1 MSGLPALREPV
12 AESGPRVRR
21 TAPRL
26 QTTEEPRGALLV
38 GRNFMYRI
46 VSQAASAV
54 INVGA
59 MILLGR
65 ALGPEGYG
73 QYAYFYA
80 LIPLVSNLSTA
91 GIGIIVTREIARDPQ
106 AGPRLMGDAILLR
119 TILGALVVLVAAVL
133 TPTLFGPGET
143 LLLLI
148 VIAASL
154 LDFGQDVSIWVL
166 RAHERLDLEARLLL
180 VSQLAWFALVA
191 GAIVLDAGLPA
202 LLGAAV
208 VAFALRFAVGAWI
221 VRRQYPAPILGL
233 DFRRLRALLREGLPF
248 GLALFAVVLYGR
260 IGLLMLKGM
269 ATSVDVSCFH
279 VAYLLSQPFTFAA
292 AALSMAMF
300 PSLARRAQQA
310 VPDLNGSL
318 RRAFKWQF
326 LMALPLTLGLAVLAD
341 PLIALFFDGHGF
353 ESAAAALRIMS
364 FGLTLVFLNHSAR
377 YVLAAVDRQRT
388 YLIAV
393 LAGLAVNTA
402 MCAAL
407 IPQFGFVGACLAF
420 LGAEAVI
427 WLVCLHALGAYVR
440 AGEIARDAFRPL
452 AAVSIAALWIFAGR
466 ALSPF
471 LLAGAAAVTYGLVL
485 WWTRALS
492 ATEIRVLRGVV
503 QSFLGPRRMSPPG
516 SAGRAAS

>member
-21 TAPRL
+21 TTPRL
-26 QTTEEPRGALLV
+26 QEREEPRGALLV
-38 GRNFMYRI
+38 GRNFAYRI

-54 INVGA
+54 LNVAA
-59 MILLGR
+59 MIMLGR
-65 ALGPEGYG
+65 VLGPEGYG
-73 QYAYFYA
+73 QYAFFYA

-91 GIGIIVTREIARDPQ
+91 GIGIIVTREIARDPES
-106 AGPRLMGDAILLR
+106 GPRLMGDAIMLKLL
-119 TILGALVVLVAAVL
+119 LGALVVLAAAVI
-133 TPTLFGPGET
+133 TPRLFGPGET

-180 VSQLAWFALVA
+180 VSQLAWLALIG
-191 GAIVLDAGLPA
+191 GAIALDAGLPA
-202 LLGAAV
+202 LLGAATI
-208 VAFALRFAVGAWI
+208 AFALRAGVGAWI
-221 VRRQYPAPILGL
+221 VRRRYPAPILAP
-233 DFRRLRALLREGLPF
+233 DFSRLRGLLREGLPF

-269 ATSVDVSCFH
+269 ATTVDVSSYH

-300 PSLARRAQQA
+300 PSLSRRAQQA

-341 PLIALFFDGHGF
+341 PLIALFFAGHGF
-353 ESAAAALRIMS
+353 ESAAVALRLMS
-364 FGLTLVFLNHSAR
+364 LGLTLFFLNHSAR
-377 YVLAAVDRQRT
+377 YVLAAIDRQRT
-388 YLIAV
+388 YLVAV
-393 LAGLAVNTA
+393 LIGLAVNAA
-402 MCAAL
+402 MCVVL
-407 IPQFGFVGACLAF
+407 IPRFGFVGACLAL
-420 LGAEAVI
+420 LGAEGVI
-427 WLVCLHALGAYVR
+427 WLICLHALGRHVR
-440 AGEIARDAFRPL
+440 VAEIARDALRPL
-452 AAVSIAALWIFAGR
+452 AAVSIAALWILAGQVV
-466 ALSPF
+466 SPF
-471 LLAGAAAVTYGLVL
+471 LLAGAAAVTYVLVL

-492 ATEIRVLRGVV
+492 PMEIRVLRGVL
-503 QSFLGPRRMSPPG
+503 QSFVGPRRMSPPG
-516 SAGRAAS
+516 PAGEAGS